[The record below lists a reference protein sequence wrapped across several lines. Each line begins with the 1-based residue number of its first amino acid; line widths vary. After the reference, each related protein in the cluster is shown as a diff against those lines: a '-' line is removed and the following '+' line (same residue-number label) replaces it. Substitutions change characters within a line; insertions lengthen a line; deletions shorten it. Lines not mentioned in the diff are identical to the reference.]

1 MSMVRQGLMF
11 TAHHV
16 PPGSA
21 IMLVGANG
29 NTEDITVFF
38 VFFFKKHIPTES
50 FQEDGH
56 YFY

>member
-1 MSMVRQGLMF
+1 MVRQGLMF